1 VPRRESAV
9 ADDSPLT
16 WIYGDTSRSSGV
28 ELSLIVG
35 PARLVGVASRLL
47 VLGSRVRDARLAIKA
62 AERESIGRGEG
73 RRQGSRSEKRGILGT
88 TLRVCILA
96 NGALGSY
103 VILALFLRDASRR
116 GRRTAGGRGRIVP
129 PMSYDLSIVYR
140 ACSLTNVFHEL

>member
-1 VPRRESAV
+1 VPKRESAV
-9 ADDSPLT
+9 ADDSSLT

-35 PARLVGVASRLL
+35 PARLVRVAPRLL
-47 VLGSRVRDARLAIKA
+47 VPGSRVRDARLAIKA

-73 RRQGSRSEKRGILGT
+73 RRQRSRSEKQGILGT

-116 GRRTAGGRGRIVP
+116 GRTAGGRERIVP

-140 ACSLTNVFHEL
+140 ACSLSNVFHEL